1 MEVENYIYK
10 DNLLYPTYPLF
21 VSHPPITSLRSVTV
35 GSGVELSYP

>member
-21 VSHPPITSLRSVTV
+21 VSLPPLFPF
-35 GSGVELSYP
+35 GQ